1 MAYAGLIMD
10 KEGNLYGTTELG
22 GAYNQGTVFELSPT
36 SDGNW
41 NETLLHSFAGFAG
54 EESDGAQ
61 PHAAL
66 VFDSAGNLYGTTS
79 FGGSAKC
86 TQGCGTVFKLTPTSG
101 SYESLYMFSGGSAGQ
116 EPYGRLVF
124 DGQGNLYGTTLQGG
138 TACTSG
144 CGIVFRLVPGS
155 NGWQESVLYTF
166 LGGSDAASPYAGVT
180 FDAAGNLYGT
190 SYAGGSSGNGTIFK
204 LAPGSSG
211 GWAES
216 ILYSFPGGRDGKQPM
231 SDLIFDAAGNLY
243 GTAFE
248 GGFPGN
254 YGVVFELQPQSTG
267 GWREL
272 ILHAFA
278 DRPAANPMAGLVS
291 DGAGNLYGTTTL
303 GAANPATCSGGCG
316 TLFELAPASNG
327 GFTYHVLHSFGGAGD
342 GYNPSGDLIL
352 DGSGNLWGTTQAGGS
367 QGAGTVFEITP

>member
-1 MAYAGLIMD
+1 MD

-22 GAYNQGTVFELSPT
+22 GKQNQGTVFELSPT
-36 SDGNW
+36 SDGSW
-41 NETLLHSFAGFAG
+41 NETLLHSFAGG
-54 EESDGAQ
+54 VNDGAQ

-79 FGGSAKC
+79 FGGSANC
-86 TQGCGTVFKLTPTSG
+86 GAQGCGTVFKLTPASG
-101 SYESLYMFSGGSAGQ
+101 SWSESLYKFPGGSAGQ

-124 DGQGNLYGTTLQGG
+124 DGQGNLYGTTLAGG

-144 CGIVFRLVPGS
+144 CGTVFRLVPGS
-155 NGWQESVLYTF
+155 SGWQESVLYTF
-166 LGGSDAASPYAGVT
+166 QGGTDAASPYAGLT
-180 FDAAGNLYGT
+180 FDGAGNLYGT

-204 LAPGSSG
+204 LTPGSSG
-211 GWAES
+211 SWTES
-216 ILYSFPGGRDGKQPM
+216 ILHSFTGGRDGKQPM

-248 GGFPGN
+248 GGFPGSF
-254 YGVVFELQPQSTG
+254 GVVFELQPQSTG
-267 GWREL
+267 RWQEL
-272 ILHAFA
+272 TLHAFA
-278 DRPAANPMAGLVS
+278 DTPAANPMAGLVF

-303 GAANPATCSGGCG
+303 GAANVTACGGGCG
-316 TLFELAPASNG
+316 TLFKLAPASGG
-327 GFTYHVLHSFGGAGD
+327 GFTYSVLHSFGRPGD

-367 QGAGTVFEITP
+367 EGAGTVFEITP